1 MTRECIVEILTEI
14 YPREEAEKRV
24 VQTSP
29 DSVEVNCEIYKRNL
43 KSQAHARRAAE
54 VDAKQ
59 LFASRDMEYKEQT
72 DGCILVPLNAPA
84 TVSH

>member
-1 MTRECIVEILTEI
+1 MTRECIVKILSEI

-59 LFASRDMEYKEQT
+59 LFASRNMEYKEQA

-84 TVSH
+84 TVSR